1 MEVVASGDAEVN
13 DDDDERDRPPQSIKT
28 GQWQGTYLWMA
39 PEATGLNKSRGYPK
53 GRVCVD
59 RKAETTASKFG
70 ATDWFS
76 FGVMLWEMVVRKM
89 PNEGLGEAFESDR
102 IDKVWVNAKGQEDYS
117 MKLDKTT
124 SSMKGGEWKEDYRH
138 VAIAYYNGNRPEIPQ
153 DCPTLLSK
161 LMVACWQDRQQDR
174 PSSSFMARLIAK
186 TTSTA
191 ADTAG
196 DEIDAVPLERW
207 LEVPPPRKELT
218 YDGLLSEVGIAD
230 KKEELG
236 EYLSN
241 GSELVEL
248 AQMDEQDLY
257 DDIIDDPA
265 LGLAAEV
272 KARFRA
278 QVAELRGGKEEG
290 TEQTASQPDAALA
303 L

>member
-1 MEVVASGDAEVN
+1 
-13 DDDDERDRPPQSIKT
+13 
-28 GQWQGTYLWMA
+28 
-39 PEATGLNKSRGYPK
+39 
-53 GRVCVD
+53 
-59 RKAETTASKFG
+59 
-70 ATDWFS
+70 
-76 FGVMLWEMVVRKM
+76 
-89 PNEGLGEAFESDR
+89 
-102 IDKVWVNAKGQEDYS
+102 
-117 MKLDKTT
+117 
-124 SSMKGGEWKEDYRH
+124 
-138 VAIAYYNGNRPEIPQ
+138 
-153 DCPTLLSK
+153 
-161 LMVACWQDRQQDR
+161 
-174 PSSSFMARLIAK
+174 MARLIAK

-207 LEVPPPRKELT
+207 LEVPPPRQELT

-248 AQMDEQDLY
+248 SQMDEEDLS
-257 DDIIDDPA
+257 DDILDDPD

-278 QVAELRGGKEEG
+278 QVAELKGGKEEG

-303 L
+303 LKEAAGLADDEEDEQTVGVGEMQQRIDAAVATSAAAFEARLAELEARLALNEGVPPP